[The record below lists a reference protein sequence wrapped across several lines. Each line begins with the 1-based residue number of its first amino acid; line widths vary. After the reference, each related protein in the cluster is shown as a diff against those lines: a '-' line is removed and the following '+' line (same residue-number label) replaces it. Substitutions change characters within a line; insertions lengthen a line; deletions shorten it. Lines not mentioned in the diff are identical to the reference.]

1 MTTRIARKIRTRGL
15 EMFQVFYHF
24 YQFFDQELI
33 EATTFAHKIDDLAMI
48 WYILETHFNGDAIK
62 ILGGEAKS

>member
-1 MTTRIARKIRTRGL
+1 
-15 EMFQVFYHF
+15 MFQVFYHF